1 MAAGLHPPLSARG
14 TILADAP
21 AAAVR
26 IPGPPRPFRMGTPA
40 VDLFPTRLWAS
51 LAHRRLRTLGPTDL
65 DYGAVPALRE
75 AIAGYVAASR
85 DTRCTADQ
93 ILVVAGAQ
101 IGLDLLA
108 RVLLD
113 PGDLAWLEEPGYSG
127 ARAALTAAGARIV
140 PVPVDAE
147 GLDVAAGIKRA
158 RGARLAYVT
167 PSHQFPL
174 GVAMTLRRRL
184 ALLEW
189 ASHARSWIV
198 EDDYDSEFRYHQ
210 RPIPCLHGLD
220 VDGRVIYVGSFS
232 KTLFPSLR
240 LGFLVVPPD
249 IRERLVLARR
259 ATDLHPPGLEQ
270 GVLADFIGEG
280 HFERHLRRMR
290 GAYRE
295 RLDALRESADR
306 YCGGVLRLRPVLTG
320 LHAVGDLAGV
330 ADESVSAAA
339 AARGLEVTPL
349 SSYYRGA
356 PEAPNGVVLG
366 FGAVPPDGVVRGMR
380 ELTIVIDRLMRAP
393 GQARAVTR

>member
-1 MAAGLHPPLSARG
+1 ML
-14 TILADAP
+14 LADAP
-21 AAAVR
+21 SAAVR

-51 LAHRRLRTLGPTDL
+51 LAHRRLRALGPTHL

-75 AIAGYVAASR
+75 AIAGHVAVTR
-85 DTRCTADQ
+85 DTRSTPDQ

-113 PGDLAWLEEPGYSG
+113 PGDIAWLEEPGYSG
-127 ARAALTAAGARIV
+127 ARGALAAAGARIV

-147 GLDVAAGIKRA
+147 GLDVDAGLKRA

-174 GVAMTLRRRL
+174 GVAMSLRRRL
-184 ALLEW
+184 ALLDW
-189 ASHARSWIV
+189 AAHARSWII
-198 EDDYDSEFRYHQ
+198 EDDYDSEFRYHH
-210 RPIPCLHGLD
+210 RPVPCLHGLD
-220 VDGRVIYVGSFS
+220 VDGRVIYLGSFS

-240 LGFLVVPPD
+240 LGFLAVPPD
-249 IRERLVLARR
+249 IREKLVMARR

-295 RLDALRESADR
+295 RLDALRESAER
-306 YCGGVLRLRPVLTG
+306 YCGGLLRLRPVLTG
-320 LHAVGDLAGV
+320 LHAVGDLAGLS
-330 ADESVSAAA
+330 DEAVSVAA

-349 SSYYRGA
+349 SSYYRDVA
-356 PEAPNGVVLG
+356 EPPNGLVLG
-366 FGAVPPDGVVRGMR
+366 FGSVPPDGVGRGMR
-380 ELTIVIDRLMRAP
+380 ELAVVLDRLQRNP
-393 GQARAVTR
+393 DQARAVIR